1 MHVVILGNGIAGVT
15 CALGVRRRLPKA
27 RISLV
32 SGESDAFFSRT
43 ALMYVFMGH
52 MRLRDTEPYE
62 RRVWDEQRI
71 ERVRGWVG
79 AVDVVNARLEFT
91 DGRTLP
97 WDKLVLATGAQPN
110 RFGWPGQD
118 LPGVQG
124 LYSVQDLEAL
134 EASSRGLKR
143 AVVVGGGL
151 IGVELAEMLHS
162 RGVDVTILAREPRY
176 WSNALPG
183 READLVGR
191 VIERAGVQVRYGTE
205 LQAIEAGANG
215 RAAEVVTRAGDRLA
229 CGLVGLTAGVSP
241 NVSALS
247 NGAVPTRRGVLVN
260 SRLETR
266 VEHVYACG
274 DCAEITEDN
283 AESGRVEQLWYT
295 GRAQGEI
302 VAANLAGEGRT
313 YARGVWFNSA
323 KFFDLEWHTYGEV
336 DPASV
341 VRAGERHLWWS
352 DPSGRHALRI
362 VERDGAVTGMN
373 SLGWR
378 QRQDVWTRWIEA
390 GAPADA
396 VLADLGRAGFE
407 PEFSRRFERA
417 VRADGQWLGAGD
429 AT

>member
-1 MHVVILGNGIAGVT
+1 M
-15 CALGVRRRLPKA
+15 
-27 RISLV
+27 
-32 SGESDAFFSRT
+32 
-43 ALMYVFMGH
+43 
-52 MRLRDTEPYE
+52 
-62 RRVWDEQRI
+62 
-71 ERVRGWVG
+71 
-79 AVDVVNARLEFT
+79 
-91 DGRTLP
+91 
-97 WDKLVLATGAQPN
+97 
-110 RFGWPGQD
+110 
-118 LPGVQG
+118 
-124 LYSVQDLEAL
+124 
-134 EASSRGLKR
+134 
-143 AVVVGGGL
+143 
-151 IGVELAEMLHS
+151 
-162 RGVDVTILAREPRY
+162 
-176 WSNALPG
+176 
-183 READLVGR
+183 
-191 VIERAGVQVRYGTE
+191 
-205 LQAIEAGANG
+205 
-215 RAAEVVTRAGDRLA
+215 
-229 CGLVGLTAGVSP
+229 
-241 NVSALS
+241 SALS

-336 DPASV
+336 DPAPV

-362 VERDGAVTGMN
+362 VERDGAVVGMN

-407 PEFSRRFERA
+407 PEVSRRFERA